1 MSSLSHQA
9 SRTIAVAV
17 TAIIN
22 ATAEY
27 RIQRQRAWVVA
38 DARKNAYGIPSG
50 TSQRH
55 GNCRNCSFGR
65 WCQNQRLTGNIIV
78 ADAAASATIVPKSAG
93 YSQRPGPRKTARRP
107 DTN

>member
-9 SRTIAVAV
+9 SRTIRVAV

-27 RIQRQRAWVVA
+27 RIQRQRAWVIA

-65 WCQNQRLTGNIIV
+65 WCQNQRLRGKIMFEE
-78 ADAAASATIVPKSAG
+78 AAAGPITPHQTRGFSRG
-93 YSQRPGPRKTARRP
+93 PG
-107 DTN
+107 